1 MPPPHTTRSNAFSA
15 TVFFTHGFSG
25 CVPVVR
31 QTASH
36 RASKPVRSWSAI
48 RAVPASR
55 RTAPAGCHRQSPEP
69 VPSSFG
75 SAVPFTS
82 TWNVPAACALHGAV
96 QLRV

>member
-1 MPPPHTTRSNAFSA
+1 MKRRDFLALL
-15 TVFFTHGFSG
+15 
-25 CVPVVR
+25 
-31 QTASH
+31 ASF
-36 RASKPVRSWSAI
+36 
-48 RAVPASR
+48 
-55 RTAPAGCHRQSPEP
+55 PAGGALAAGQSPDP